1 MTDYSKNL
9 DVNYYGIYVKNNHTT
24 EINLD
29 INVTVYQKRIDD
41 CILMVYESEKLVKIV
56 IWRVEER
63 LGSSNLV
70 GWVVNVTV
78 KNRKKVVYHEKTIYD
93 NIMHVPLHVYWILQ
107 KGKEDAG

>member
-1 MTDYSKNL
+1 MVTDYSKNL

-56 IWRVEER
+56 I
-63 LGSSNLV
+63 
-70 GWVVNVTV
+70 
-78 KNRKKVVYHEKTIYD
+78 
-93 NIMHVPLHVYWILQ
+93 
-107 KGKEDAG
+107 